1 VSSADAARNWDLRCL
16 VRERLIEFIR
26 REYPAG
32 LPRLRAALENGNG
45 DGKIENAAGVRA
57 GRAHH

>member
-1 VSSADAARNWDLRCL
+1 

-32 LPRLRAALENGNG
+32 LPRLRAALESNG
-45 DGKIENAAGVRA
+45 DASIAGKAVTGTVTGHRSPITDRVTAP
-57 GRAHH
+57 GRRD